1 MIQLRLG
8 RPTAKRNLRTK
19 VSKPQKPTI
28 LDWSH
33 QPHHRRLPRQRF
45 SAMTRYGTGGGQVG
59 ITAPD
64 PRAEIMARVWPNTF
78 IEESNLKV
86 QVPGLRRALGGVS
99 QSRGISM
106 ARSDPLL
113 RENAPET
120 GNLIVP
126 RIERW
131 PVQLERNALTDYQNP
146 DEPRVVSGKHYMH
159 RPAQGHPDRLSSPNG
174 ARRAQSGRDSW
185 AMWASDWLFRPTSRD
200 NRRCRSA
207 ISANRRDRESDEIGA
222 QPSWEGAAS
231 TGTGTAPAAWW
242 LRVSPGQM
250 PAAANP
256 SDPRGIMRMVRIVPQ
271 RIVSLRNNVRPAV
284 AQSVKFCRV

>member
-1 MIQLRLG
+1 MSCGRRTSTRSSSRMYVSWVLGDKLRIVMSSIMRWRRGEVGLVIGGLLSVGLHERAILADKTPPMMIQLRLG

-174 ARRAQSGRDSW
+174 ARRAQSGRDS
-185 AMWASDWLFRPTSRD
+185 
-200 NRRCRSA
+200 
-207 ISANRRDRESDEIGA
+207 
-222 QPSWEGAAS
+222 
-231 TGTGTAPAAWW
+231 
-242 LRVSPGQM
+242 
-250 PAAANP
+250 
-256 SDPRGIMRMVRIVPQ
+256 
-271 RIVSLRNNVRPAV
+271 
-284 AQSVKFCRV
+284 